1 MEIKSEITDKI
12 VWIKVSGRMIL
23 DPSLLRL
30 REQVLFGI
38 ESGIKKF
45 VIDFSEVSQLD
56 SLGCGEVISAH
67 TTIQR
72 AKGLLIFVNPSE
84 YVRALWSH
92 TKLDT
97 VLTIL
102 DTLDEARAFVRK

>member
-1 MEIKSEITDKI
+1 MEIESEIADNT
-12 VWIKVSGRMIL
+12 VWIKISGRMVL
-23 DPSLLRL
+23 DPSLFRL
-30 REQVLFGI
+30 REHVLYGI

-45 VIDFSEVSQLD
+45 VVDFSEVSHLD
-56 SLGCGEVISAH
+56 SLGCGEVISTH
-67 TTIQR
+67 TSIQR

-84 YVRALWSH
+84 RVRVLWSH

-102 DTLDEARAFVRK
+102 DTL